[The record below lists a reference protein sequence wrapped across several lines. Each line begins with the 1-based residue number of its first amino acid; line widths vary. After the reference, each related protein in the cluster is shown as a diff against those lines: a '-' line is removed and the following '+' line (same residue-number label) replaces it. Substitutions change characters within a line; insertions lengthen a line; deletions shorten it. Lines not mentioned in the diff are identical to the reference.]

1 MNTQRMNEEERF
13 KEEAV
18 KSFKDMQLFWS
29 FTDKEI
35 NDVVSK
41 ARIRKFRKNRTVL
54 SEDDTNHYMYI
65 ILKGRVKVV
74 QMTEDGKEVILAVHR
89 SGESFGEV
97 SLIDGKTI
105 RASVVA
111 IEDSVI
117 ADIAKKDYIFLV
129 MNNKKMLENLLSI
142 LCVRLRESWDK
153 IQMLS
158 LASASARMKML
169 LQLLSEEHGRKT
181 PEGVAVNIRLTHQD
195 IANMTGISR
204 ETVTRIM
211 DKWHKDG
218 EIGIIENRRILLKH
232 DFIRGDLKW
241 INR

>member
-1 MNTQRMNEEERF
+1 MIKTTGKNGEQF
-13 KEEAV
+13 KKDAV
-18 KSFKDMQLFWS
+18 KSFKDMQLFCS

-35 NDVVSK
+35 DDVVSK

-54 SEDDTNHYMYI
+54 NEDDTNHYMYI

-74 QMTEDGKEVILAVHR
+74 QMTEDGKEVILAVHKY
-89 SGESFGEV
+89 GESFGEV

-105 RASVVA
+105 RASVVS

-117 ADIAKKDYIFLV
+117 ADIARKDYIFLV

-181 PEGVAVNIRLTHQD
+181 PEGIAVNIRLTHQD

-218 EIGIIENRRILLKH
+218 EIGIIENRRILLKP
-232 DFIRGDLKW
+232 DFVRGDLKW
-241 INR
+241 IK

>member
-1 MNTQRMNEEERF
+1 MTKSNVNIKGQL
-13 KEEAV
+13 KEDAV
-18 KSFKDMQLFWS
+18 KSFKDIQLFCS

-54 SEDDTNHYMYI
+54 SEDDTTHYRYI
-65 ILKGRVKVV
+65 ILKGKVKVV

-111 IEDSVI
+111 LEDSVI
-117 ADIAKKDYIFLV
+117 ADIARKDYIFLV
-129 MNNKKMLENLLSI
+129 LHNKKMLENLLSI

-158 LASASARMKML
+158 LASASQRIKML
-169 LQLLSEEHGRKT
+169 LQLMSEEHGRKT
-181 PEGVAVNIRLTHQD
+181 AEGVTVNIRLTHQD
-195 IANMTGISR
+195 IANMIGISR

-218 EIGIIENRRILLKH
+218 EIAMLENRRILLKP

-241 INR
+241 VK

>member
-1 MNTQRMNEEERF
+1 MKDEERF
-13 KEEAV
+13 KKDAV
-18 KSFKDMQLFWS
+18 RSFKDMQLFWS

-35 NDVVSK
+35 DDVVSK
-41 ARIRKFRKNRTVL
+41 TRIRRFRKNRTVL
-54 SEDDTNHYMYI
+54 SEDDTNHFMYI

-105 RASVVA
+105 RASVIA
-111 IEDSVI
+111 LEDSVI
-117 ADIAKKDYIFLV
+117 ADIAKRDYVFLV
-129 MNNKKMLENLLSI
+129 MHNKKMIENLLGI
-142 LCVRLRESWDK
+142 LCTRLRESWDK

-158 LASASARMKML
+158 LASASQKMKMM
-169 LQLLSEEHGRKT
+169 LQLLSEDHGRKT
-181 PEGVAVNIRLTHQD
+181 PEGIAVNIRLTHQD

-218 EIGIIENRRILLKH
+218 EISMLENRRILLKP